1 MSESTVAARLAGI
14 EEELAAACRRAGRDP
29 GEVRLVAVSKRQ
41 PLERVQAAYDAGQR
55 IFGENFVQ
63 ALEGRHEAFPPD
75 VEWHMIGHIQ
85 SNKARRAAELATLVH
100 TLDSPK
106 LARALSKATAG
117 RSEPQGVLVQIRLG
131 GEATKAGVEPP
142 EAEALLETIRDL
154 PGLSVR
160 GLMVIPP
167 PDDQAPR
174 WFAELRKLRDRLAE
188 STGLPLSEL
197 SMGMSSD
204 YVEAVRE
211 GATLVRV
218 GTAIFGP
225 RDT

>member
-131 GEATKAGVEPP
+131 GEATKAGVDPA

-160 GLMVIPP
+160 LQLLHPPSGKRPPAAPGVTASARGYDGVDAPPVWRAGLSL
-167 PDDQAPR
+167 
-174 WFAELRKLRDRLAE
+174 FRLVH
-188 STGLPLSEL
+188 TGR
-197 SMGMSSD
+197 SD
-204 YVEAVRE
+204 AR
-211 GATLVRV
+211 GS
-218 GTAIFGP
+218 
-225 RDT
+225 